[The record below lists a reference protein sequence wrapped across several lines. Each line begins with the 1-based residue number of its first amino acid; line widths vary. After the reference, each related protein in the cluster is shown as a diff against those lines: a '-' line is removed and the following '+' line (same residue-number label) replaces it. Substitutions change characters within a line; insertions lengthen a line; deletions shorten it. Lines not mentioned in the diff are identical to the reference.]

1 MILTSKPEN
10 PIFAY
15 LLFLMNVIKV
25 AIVDDHKI
33 FRKGVVLS
41 LRPYT
46 NIRFVQEAE
55 HGDDLLAGLKES
67 EPDVILMDLRMP
79 GKDGIETTKIVSKQ
93 YPHIRIIILTMYE
106 DERFVYHMMENG
118 ANGYLL
124 KNAEPQEIRKA
135 IMDVHEKGYYLN
147 NFVNRILLKR
157 SHSRSKVIPS
167 LNNEIT
173 LSDKERD
180 VLRFICMEF
189 TAQEIAQ
196 KMEIS
201 PRTVEAI
208 KDRLMERFG
217 SKNTAGLVFFAVK
230 NNLVD

>member
-1 MILTSKPEN
+1 ME
-10 PIFAY
+10 
-15 LLFLMNVIKV
+15 VIKV
-25 AIVDDHKI
+25 AIADDHKI
-33 FRKGVVLS
+33 FRKGVILS
-41 LRPYT
+41 LRPFT
-46 NIRFVQEAE
+46 NIKFVLEAE
-55 HGDDLLAGLKES
+55 NGDELLNGLAEA

-79 GKDGIETTKIVSKQ
+79 GKDGIETTKLLSKQ
-93 YPHIRIIILTMYE
+93 SPHIRIIVLSMYE
-106 DERFVYHMMENG
+106 DERFVSHMMENG

-124 KNAEPQEIRKA
+124 KNAEPQEIRRA

-147 NFVNRILLKR
+147 TFVNRILLKKA
-157 SHSRSKVIPS
+157 HAKQKVIPS
-167 LNNEIT
+167 LNSEIT

-180 VLRFICMEF
+180 VLKLICMEF

>member
-1 MILTSKPEN
+1 ME
-10 PIFAY
+10 
-15 LLFLMNVIKV
+15 VIKV
-25 AIVDDHKI
+25 AIADDHKI

-41 LRPYT
+41 LRPFA

-55 HGDDLLAGLKES
+55 NGDDLLQHLETNQ
-67 EPDVILMDLRMP
+67 PDVVLMDLRMP
-79 GKDGIETTKIVSKQ
+79 VKDGIETTKQLSKE
-93 YPHIRIIILTMYE
+93 YPHIHVIVLSMFE
-106 DERFVYHMMENG
+106 DEKFVYHLMENG
-118 ANGYLL
+118 AHGYLL

-157 SHSRSKVIPS
+157 SHAKQKTIPS
-167 LNNEIT
+167 LSHDISIT
-173 LSDKERD
+173 PKEQE
-180 VLRFICMEF
+180 VLKLICTEF

>member
-1 MILTSKPEN
+1 
-10 PIFAY
+10 
-15 LLFLMNVIKV
+15 
-25 AIVDDHKI
+25 
-33 FRKGVVLS
+33 
-41 LRPYT
+41 
-46 NIRFVQEAE
+46 
-55 HGDDLLAGLKES
+55 
-67 EPDVILMDLRMP
+67 MP
-79 GKDGIETTKIVSKQ
+79 QKDGIEATKIISKQ
-93 YPHIRIIILTMYE
+93 FPNIYVLVLSMYE
-106 DERFVYHMMENG
+106 DERFVSHLMENG

-135 IMDVHEKGYYLN
+135 IIDVFEKGYYLN
-147 NFVNRILLKR
+147 NFVNRILIKKA
-157 SHSRSKVIPS
+157 HSKQKAIPS
-167 LNNEIT
+167 LTNEIT
-173 LSDKERD
+173 ISDKERE

-196 KMEIS
+196 KMDIS

>member
-1 MILTSKPEN
+1 ME
-10 PIFAY
+10 
-15 LLFLMNVIKV
+15 VIKV
-25 AIVDDHKI
+25 AIADDHKI
-33 FRKGVVLS
+33 FRKGVILS
-41 LRPYT
+41 LRSFT
-46 NIRFVQEAE
+46 NIKFVLEAE
-55 HGDDLLAGLKES
+55 NGDELLNGIAAA
-67 EPDVILMDLRMP
+67 EPDVVLMDLRMP
-79 GKDGIETTKIVSKQ
+79 LKDGIETTKVLSKQ
-93 YPHIRIIILTMYE
+93 YPHIHVIVLSMYE
-106 DERFVYHMMENG
+106 DDRFVSHMMENG

-124 KNAEPQEIRKA
+124 KNAEPQEIRRA
-135 IMDVHEKGYYLN
+135 IMDVFEKGYYLN
-147 NFVNRILLKR
+147 NLVNRILLKKA
-157 SHSRSKVIPS
+157 HAKQKVIPS

-173 LSDKERD
+173 LTDKEKD